1 MIPPLIPPVN
11 PPLTL
16 EWRPFRFA
24 LPQALVT
31 AQGALQERAGW
42 LLRLQASD
50 GRLGWGEAA
59 PLELGVG
66 WRGGAPGACADTLEA
81 CRGTIAALGPSLSRQ
96 QLEAALPGL
105 PGSLAFAVGAAL
117 AELEG
122 LGGEA
127 VGGDLAKLEGL
138 AGEAA
143 GGDLVELEGVAG
155 EASVGGLAKFQG
167 LVGEISGGRLAEFE
181 GLAVEAP
188 AGGLAK
194 LKGLAGEAG
203 GLEGLAGEAGGGLAE
218 LEDWAGE
225 PPAGGLAPGWLA
237 KGWLPA
243 PPSAWLLPAGAAVLP
258 ALEEALSSNAQ
269 TLKWKVAAGDDAL
282 ERQLLEAVLERLP
295 EGARL
300 RLDANGGWDRATAA
314 AWADRLAGEPRLEWL
329 EQPLAE
335 DDLEGLEALAARL
348 PVALDESLRRHPWL
362 RQRWSG
368 WQVRRP
374 ALEGDPRPLLAAL
387 AAGRARWMVSTAF
400 ETGVGRRLVEH
411 AAALQRRGPTPTAP
425 GLAPQWRPTGPLFDT
440 DPAVAWAS
448 LEVGP

>member
-1 MIPPLIPPVN
+1 MSPPLT

-24 LPQALVT
+24 LPRALVT

-66 WRGGAPGACADTLEA
+66 LRGGAPGACADTLEA
-81 CRGTIAALGPSLSRQ
+81 CRATIMELGPSLSRQ
-96 QLEAALPGL
+96 QLEEALPTL
-105 PGSLAFAVGAAL
+105 PGSLAFAIGAAL

-122 LGGEA
+122 LA
-127 VGGDLAKLEGL
+127 D
-138 AGEAA
+138 
-143 GGDLVELEGVAG
+143 
-155 EASVGGLAKFQG
+155 
-167 LVGEISGGRLAEFE
+167 
-181 GLAVEAP
+181 EAP
-188 AGGLAK
+188 
-194 LKGLAGEAG
+194 
-203 GLEGLAGEAGGGLAE
+203 GGGLA
-218 LEDWAGE
+218 A
-225 PPAGGLAPGWLA
+225 GWLA
-237 KGWLPA
+237 EGWLPA

-258 ALEEALSSNAQ
+258 VLEEALASNAQ
-269 TLKWKVAAGDDAL
+269 TLKWKVAAGDDAR
-282 ERQLLEAVLERLP
+282 ERQLLEVVLERLP

-314 AWADRLAGEPRLEWL
+314 AWAERLEEEPRLEWL
-329 EQPLAE
+329 EQPLAD
-335 DDLEGLEALAARL
+335 DDLEGLEALVARL

-387 AAGRARWMVSTAF
+387 AAGRAGWMVSTAF

-411 AAALQRRGPTPTAP
+411 AAALQWRGPTPTAP
-425 GLAPQWRPTGPLFDT
+425 GLAPQWRPTGPLFDA

-448 LEVGP
+448 LEAEGP

>member
-1 MIPPLIPPVN
+1 VSPPLT

-24 LPQALVT
+24 LPRALVT
-31 AQGALQERAGW
+31 AQGALEERAGW

-66 WRGGAPGACADTLEA
+66 QRGGTPGACGDTLEA
-81 CRGTIAALGPSLSRQ
+81 CRATIAELGPSLSRQ
-96 QLEAALPGL
+96 QLEEALPTL
-105 PGSLAFAVGAAL
+105 PGSLAFGIGAAL

-122 LGGEA
+122 W
-127 VGGDLAKLEGL
+127 

-143 GGDLVELEGVAG
+143 
-155 EASVGGLAKFQG
+155 
-167 LVGEISGGRLAEFE
+167 R
-181 GLAVEAP
+181 
-188 AGGLAK
+188 GGLAK
-194 LKGLAGEAG
+194 LGGLVGEAA
-203 GLEGLAGEAGGGLAE
+203 GLEGLAGEVGGGGLA
-218 LEDWAGE
+218 A
-225 PPAGGLAPGWLA
+225 GWLA
-237 KGWLPA
+237 EGWLPA
-243 PPSAWLLPAGAAVLP
+243 PPSAWLLPAGASVLP
-258 ALEEALSSNAQ
+258 ALEEALATKAQ

-282 ERQLLEAVLERLP
+282 ERQLLEVVLERLP

-314 AWADRLAGEPRLEWL
+314 AWAERLAGEPRLEWL
-329 EQPLAE
+329 EQPLAD
-335 DDLEGLEALAARL
+335 DDLEGLEALVARL

-387 AAGRARWMVSTAF
+387 AAGRAGWMVSTAF

-411 AAALQRRGPTPTAP
+411 AAALQWRGPTPTAP
-425 GLAPQWRPTGPLFDT
+425 GLAPQWRPTGPLFDA

-448 LEVGP
+448 LEAEGP